1 LAERELGGDRLVLL
15 PAAVEICLATGRIA
29 EAKDVI
35 TESETTPQ
43 TYPTTAM
50 RAILDAAREAV
61 ALSED
66 RPADALARLRE
77 ASDRW
82 RELDAPYETA
92 QVGVRIGEGA
102 GHCVTRKAR

>member
-1 LAERELGGDRLVLL
+1 VLL

-77 ASDRW
+77 AS
-82 RELDAPYETA
+82 
-92 QVGVRIGEGA
+92 IGGGSSTPPTKPPRSAYGSGRGA
-102 GHCVTRKAR
+102 GHSGTRKAR